1 MLCSWILNRAT
12 NLVDVILT
20 HLFVLLQPLSIVF
33 GWSIAQEFVAGA
45 HDMDLHFVET
55 NPRHNLPVLLALTD
69 IWNDTFLGSSSR
81 IITPFTEAFAGYPAF
96 VGALEAQSCGVA
108 ADRSGGGPAPSSR
121 LSCSALVLDGGLN
134 STYDRAL
141 YQGTKVMNSE
151 LVMTMDSQVA
161 FNASRTIGVHGM
173 DDIQA
178 TQDARMCSLFAHADE
193 LAFGYE
199 SSTSDPILPSGM
211 PTMSS
216 KPFSADVSEGNR
228 PSALLIC
235 GKLDAFACGQLVAL
249 AEHRAIVKAHIWG
262 IDPFARELGSS
273 LRMHRTVHL
282 KEELET
288 LFINKDDSGNEDGDD
303 NEDPRM
309 NLSTKTILRHYA
321 NLMRDR
327 RVYTVA
333 GP

>member
-1 MLCSWILNRAT
+1 
-12 NLVDVILT
+12 
-20 HLFVLLQPLSIVF
+20 
-33 GWSIAQEFVAGA
+33 
-45 HDMDLHFVET
+45 MDLHFVET

-69 IWNDTFLGSSSR
+69 IWNDVLFVGESSSR
-81 IITPFTEAFAGYPAF
+81 IITPFTEAFADYPAF
-96 VGALEAQSCGVA
+96 VGALEAQACGVA
-108 ADRSGGGPAPSSR
+108 ADRSGGAGPAPSSR

-199 SSTSDPILPSGM
+199 SSTCDPFLPPSGI

-216 KPFSADVSEGNR
+216 KPFSADASEGNR

-288 LFINKDDSGNEDGDD
+288 LFIYKGDSGNEDGDD

-309 NLSTKTILRHYA
+309 NLSTKTILKHYA
-321 NLMRDR
+321 SLMRDR